1 VVFMRIISS
10 YLGAQRNWET
20 SEWEITFGRPGEKS
34 PSLLDLSPD
43 NKVSR
48 LHGRIWHEN
57 GFCWIEDLNSGRG
70 TLLNNVEIKGQGKK
84 RIQAGDVIVAGNTT
98 LLIESP
104 DPPVTTQTNFLETG
118 TSLLPDE
125 RRAQADGSIVHE
137 LDATAFN
144 PLGTAVGMGLILPAQ
159 GYPGKGALNSS
170 GKNGPN
176 ASLLEASREQTPQAI
191 EQGARDMLKSNRGDS
206 SHANQTGLV
215 SFAPNASPRAPDIA
229 ERRLN
234 LICEL
239 PMHLA
244 AKTQLALLL
253 PAIVDRLVEMI
264 PGAQC
269 WALLLREG
277 KTNTLLLKAYRSA
290 QQPSLSETLA
300 RRAISKGNA
309 FIWKRD
315 VEKDVRGSLL
325 EDSCV
330 IGMYA
335 PMLWQE
341 EAVGVICATAWNAE
355 TTFSDEDLRL
365 IVVVAQYAAMAVAGH
380 QLQEKLRE
388 ESVVRA
394 NLLRQFS
401 PQVADRLL
409 GHRGRLRLGGQRS
422 EVTILN
428 ADIRGFTQLAQNM
441 DPDDIVELLNDY
453 FSVMVPL
460 IFAHEGTVDKFMGDA
475 ILAIFGSPVSD
486 PEHHEHAILAAI
498 EMQTAIAK
506 LNETRRLRG
515 SPCPEIGIGM
525 HCGEVVHGLV
535 GTQNRMEFTVIGDV
549 VNRTSRYCA
558 GAAGGD
564 IVISPDMYE
573 RLWRMAET
581 EQTTIHTK
589 HEGDFVA
596 YRVKRLKTGAELDTR
611 GRGD

>member
-1 VVFMRIISS
+1 MRIVST

-20 SEWEITFGRPGEKS
+20 SDSEVTFGRPSEKS
-34 PSLLDLSPD
+34 PSVLDLSPD
-43 NKVSR
+43 NRVSR
-48 LHGRIWHEN
+48 LHGRIWHED
-57 GFCWIEDLNSGRG
+57 GSCWIEDLNSGRG

-84 RIQAGDVIVAGNTT
+84 KIQAGDVIVAGKTT

-104 DPPVTTQTNFLETG
+104 DQPVTAQTNFLEAG

-125 RRAQADGSIVHE
+125 CRAQPDVSIIHE

-144 PLGTAVGMGLILPAQ
+144 PLGPEGTIGLILPAQ
-159 GYPGKGALNSS
+159 GVAGKDTLNSS
-170 GKNGPN
+170 GENGPA
-176 ASLLEASREQTPQAI
+176 ASILETSREQTPQAI
-191 EQGARDMLKSNRGDS
+191 EQRVRDIKTKIDLEKSSGAI
-206 SHANQTGLV
+206 LV
-215 SFAPNASPRAPDIA
+215 RNALIASPRPPDIA

-264 PGAQC
+264 PNAQC

-277 KTNTLLLKAYRSA
+277 KTDTLLLKAYRSV

-300 RRAISKGNA
+300 RRAISKSNA

-315 VEKDVRGSLL
+315 VVSDAKARLL
-325 EDSCV
+325 QDSCM

-335 PMLWQE
+335 PMLWQG
-341 EAVGVICATAWNAE
+341 EAVGVICATAWDAE
-355 TTFSDEDLRL
+355 ITFSDEDLRL
-365 IVVVAQYAAMAVAGH
+365 VVVVAQYAAMAVAGL

-428 ADIRGFTQLAQNM
+428 ADIRGFTQLAKDM

-453 FSVMVPL
+453 FSIMVPL
-460 IFAHEGTVDKFMGDA
+460 IFAHEGTVDKYMGDA
-475 ILAIFGSPVSD
+475 VLAIFGSPVSD
-486 PEHHEHAILAAI
+486 PEHHEHAVLAAI

-506 LNETRRLRG
+506 VNETRRLRG
-515 SPCPEIGIGM
+515 SPCAEIGIGI

-549 VNRTSRYCA
+549 VNRVARYCA
-558 GAAGGD
+558 GAAGREV
-564 IVISPDMYE
+564 VISPDVYE
-573 RLWRMAET
+573 RLWRTAET

-596 YRVKRLKTGAELDTR
+596 YRVKRLKTDAELDTQGL
-611 GRGD
+611 GR

>member
-1 VVFMRIISS
+1 MRIISS

-20 SEWEITFGRPGEKS
+20 SEREITFGRLGEKS
-34 PSLLDLSPD
+34 PSVLDLSPD

-48 LHGRIWHEN
+48 LHGRIWQEN
-57 GFCWIEDLNSGRG
+57 GSYWIEDLNSGRG
-70 TLLNNVEIKGQGKK
+70 TLLNNVEIKGLGKK
-84 RIQAGDVIVAGNTT
+84 TVQAGDVIVAGNTT

-104 DPPVTTQTNFLETG
+104 DPSVITQTNFLETG

-125 RRAQADGSIVHE
+125 RRAQAGVAILHE

-144 PLGTAVGMGLILPAQ
+144 PLGAEGAMGLILPAQ
-159 GYPGKGALNSS
+159 GYPGKDALNSS
-170 GKNGPN
+170 GKNGAN
-176 ASLLEASREQTPQAI
+176 ASLLEASREQFPQAI
-191 EQGARDMLKSNRGDS
+191 EQRVRDIKINQGES
-206 SHANQTGLV
+206 SDAIQNKLE
-215 SFAPNASPRAPDIA
+215 SFAPNASPGASDIA
-229 ERRLN
+229 ERRLK

-277 KTNTLLLKAYRSA
+277 KTNTLLLKAYRSV

-315 VEKDVRGSLL
+315 VERGVRGSLL

-380 QLQEKLRE
+380 QLQDKLRE

-428 ADIRGFTQLAQNM
+428 ADIRGFTQLAQDM

-573 RLWRMAET
+573 RLWRVAET

>member
-1 VVFMRIISS
+1 MRIISS

-20 SEWEITFGRPGEKS
+20 SEREITFGRPGDKS
-34 PSLLDLSPD
+34 PSVFDLSPD

-48 LHGRIWHEN
+48 LHGRIWHED
-57 GFCWIEDLNSGRG
+57 GSCWIEDLNSGRG
-70 TLLNNVEIKGQGKK
+70 TLLNNVEIKGLGKK
-84 RIQAGDVIVAGNTT
+84 KIQAGDVIVAGNTT
-98 LLIESP
+98 LTIESP
-104 DPPVTTQTNFLETG
+104 DPPGTAQTNFLETG

-125 RRAQADGSIVHE
+125 RRAQPDVSIIYE

-144 PLGTAVGMGLILPAQ
+144 PLGPEGAMGLILPAQ
-159 GYPGKGALNSS
+159 GATGKDTLNSS
-170 GKNGPN
+170 GENGAA
-176 ASLLEASREQTPQAI
+176 ASILEASREQTQQAI
-191 EQGARDMLKSNRGDS
+191 EQRARGINMNINLGESTNAMQRGAE
-206 SHANQTGLV
+206 
-215 SFAPNASPRAPDIA
+215 SFVPNASPRTPDIA

-234 LICEL
+234 LIYEL
-239 PMHLA
+239 PMRLA

-277 KTNTLLLKAYRSA
+277 KTNTLLLKAYRST

-315 VEKDVRGSLL
+315 VERDVRGSLL
-325 EDSCV
+325 EDSSM

-341 EAVGVICATAWNAE
+341 EAVGVICATAWDAE

-380 QLQEKLRE
+380 QLQEKLRA

-428 ADIRGFTQLAQNM
+428 ADIRGFTQLAKDM

-460 IFAHEGTVDKFMGDA
+460 IFAHEGTVDKYMGDA

-486 PEHHEHAILAAI
+486 PKHHEHAILAAI

-506 LNETRRLRG
+506 VNETRRLRG
-515 SPCPEIGIGM
+515 SPCAEIGIGI
-525 HCGEVVHGLV
+525 HCGEVVHGFV

-549 VNRTSRYCA
+549 VNRTARYCA
-558 GAAGGD
+558 GAAGGE
-564 IVISPDMYE
+564 ILISPDIYE

-596 YRVKRLKTGAELDTR
+596 HRVKRLKTDAELDTR
-611 GRGD
+611 GR